1 MRNLLFNTVYGIF
14 MLGVITLFIVKDN
27 IKERRNDNELRK

>member
-1 MRNLLFNTVYGIF
+1 MRNLLFNTVYGIL

-27 IKERRNDNELRK
+27 IKGRQNDNEL

>member
-1 MRNLLFNTVYGIF
+1 MRNLLFNTMYGIL

-27 IKERRNDNELRK
+27 IKGRQSDNEL

>member
-1 MRNLLFNTVYGIF
+1 MRNLLFNTVYGIL